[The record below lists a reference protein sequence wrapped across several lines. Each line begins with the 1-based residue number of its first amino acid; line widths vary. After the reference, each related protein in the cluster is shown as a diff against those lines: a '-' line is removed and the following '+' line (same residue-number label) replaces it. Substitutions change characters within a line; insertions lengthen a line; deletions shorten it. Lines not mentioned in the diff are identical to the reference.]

1 MDQHWGAGE
10 AKGFTCKAKLLLC
23 LRLDP
28 LKLPGDALRDVVGC
42 PTDPLVTGYHNVLAL
57 MTGHYN
63 VLAPLTLL

>member
-1 MDQHWGAGE
+1 MQS
-10 AKGFTCKAKLLLC
+10 KAILSV
-23 LRLDP
+23 RLDP